1 MAQDQ
6 RIGSE
11 LGGYRIESLIGRGG
25 MGIVYLAEDMTL
37 GRKVAIKL
45 LAPELAEDERFR
57 ERFLKESRLA
67 ASLEHPNIITIYEA
81 RQVDSSLYL
90 AMRYVEGTD
99 LRALI
104 ADGGALPIERAL
116 SIVSQV
122 ASALDAAH
130 ESGLIHRDVKPGNV
144 LIARSSVPGRPDRVY
159 LSDFGLTKRAASD
172 SGMTGT
178 GQFVGTLEYAAPE
191 QFEGKPLDARTDVYS
206 LGCVLYE
213 CLTGRPP
220 FQRENEAA
228 LVYAHLLAPP
238 PRVTEARPDLPS
250 TIDDVLARALAKSP
264 DDRFSSCSEFVAA
277 ASAALGV
284 RVDGSTSV
292 AASGAGTTV
301 ATTGVPSRTR
311 RRTTLIVAGG
321 ALLAVGVIVAV
332 VLGMASGGSKKP
344 PPEAASVTGDRLAR
358 IDPGTNTV
366 GGGTAIPGNPTAV
379 ATGDGAVW
387 VASGGGGVF
396 RVDPRTGKVTAT
408 VQIGNGPDAIVVG
421 EGAVWVGTRAGTLA
435 KVDDRSTKVVSTLPL
450 GGVLESVAVGEG
462 AVWAAASD
470 GRVYRINPE
479 TDGIDFTTRVAPK
492 STGDIGVA
500 ISVGL
505 GAVWVARSYAFQDPN
520 SGISQL
526 PINAT
531 TEEVFRLAPDTGVV
545 LGSLRLVKTA
555 VNGRVGVGAI
565 VVTPSGLWATDPFQR
580 KVYRLAPQTLAIEE
594 EVPHVGVYPG
604 AIAIGEGGD
613 LWVASSTDGT
623 LFRIAPATNEILRTI
638 AVGRFAKGVAVG
650 EGAVWVAVDV
660 P

>member
-25 MGIVYLAEDMTL
+25 MGIVYLAEDATL

-45 LAPELAEDERFR
+45 LAPELAEDEGFR
-57 ERFLKESRLA
+57 ERFLRESRLA

-81 RQVDSSLYL
+81 RQVDGSLYL

-104 ADGGALPIERAL
+104 AQGGALPIERAM

-122 ASALDAAH
+122 ASALDSAH

-144 LIARSSVPGRPDRVY
+144 LIAPPSAPGRPDRVY

-228 LVYAHLLAPP
+228 LVYAHLLTSP
-238 PRVTEARPDLPS
+238 PRLTEIRPDLPPAM
-250 TIDDVLARALAKSP
+250 DDVLARALAKSP
-264 DDRFSSCSEFVAA
+264 GDRFSSCSEFVAA
-277 ASAALGV
+277 AAATLGV
-284 RVDGSTSV
+284 RMDGSTAG
-292 AASGAGTTV
+292 AASGAGTSV
-301 ATTGVPSRTR
+301 ANIGKPSSGR
-311 RRTTLIVAGG
+311 RRTGLIAAGG
-321 ALLAVGVIVAV
+321 AILTAGVIVAV
-332 VLGMASGGSKKP
+332 VLSLASGSSRKAP
-344 PPEAASVTGDRLAR
+344 PAAAPVTGDRLDR
-358 IDPGTNTV
+358 IDPRTNSVT
-366 GGGTAIPGNPTAV
+366 GKISIPGNPSAV
-379 ATGDGAVW
+379 ATGEGSVW
-387 VASGGGGVF
+387 VTTDKGSLSRIDA
-396 RVDPRTGKVTAT
+396 RTEKVTAMIA
-408 VQIGNGPDAIVVG
+408 IGNHPDALVVG
-421 EGAVWVGTRAGTLA
+421 EGAVWIATRAGTLA
-435 KVDDRSTKVVSTLPL
+435 KVDPTSNKVVATIPL
-450 GGVLESVAVGEG
+450 GGVLESLATGEG
-462 AVWAAASD
+462 AVWAAAAD
-470 GRVYRINPE
+470 GRVYRIDPV
-479 TDGIDFTTRVAPK
+479 TAGIDFTARVAPK
-492 STGDIGVA
+492 STGDIGIAV
-500 ISVGL
+500 SVGQ
-505 GAVWVARSYAFQDPN
+505 GAVWVARSYAFSDPN

-526 PINAT
+526 PITAT
-531 TEEVFRLAPDTGVV
+531 TEEVFRLAPDTGAVQ
-545 LGSLRLVKTA
+545 GSLRLVKTA

-565 VVTPSGLWATDPFQR
+565 AVTPSGLWAADPFQR
-580 KVYRLAPQTLAIEE
+580 KVYRLAPEALAIAEE
-594 EVPHVGVYPG
+594 IPHVGVYPS
-604 AIAIGEGGD
+604 AIAIEEGGD

-623 LFRIAPATNEILRTI
+623 LFRIVPATNEVLRTI
-638 AVGRFAKGVAVG
+638 PVGAFAKGVAVG

>member
-25 MGIVYLAEDMTL
+25 MGIVYLAEDVTL

-45 LAPELAEDERFR
+45 LAPELAEDDRFR
-57 ERFLKESRLA
+57 ERFLRESRLA
-67 ASLEHPNIITIYEA
+67 ASLEHPSIITIYEA
-81 RQVDSSLYL
+81 RQVDGSLYL

-104 ADGGALPIERAL
+104 AEGGPLPIERAL

-144 LIARSSVPGRPDRVY
+144 LIAPASVPGRPDRVY

-220 FQRENEAA
+220 FQRETEAA
-228 LVYAHLLAPP
+228 LVYAHLLAAPP
-238 PRVTEARPDLPS
+238 SVTEARPDLPAA
-250 TIDDVLARALAKSP
+250 IDEVVTRALAKAP
-264 DDRFSSCSEFVAA
+264 ADRFASCSELVAA
-277 ASAALGV
+277 AASALGV
-284 RVDGSTSV
+284 RVGGSVSAAATGTGPSV
-292 AASGAGTTV
+292 ATI
-301 ATTGVPSRTR
+301 GVPSNPR
-311 RRTTLIVAGG
+311 RRTGLIAVGGGILVA
-321 ALLAVGVIVAV
+321 GVIVAV
-332 VLGMASGGSKKP
+332 VLALASGGSKKAP
-344 PPEAASVTGDRLAR
+344 PSAASATGDRLAQVDPRTNSVTGR
-358 IDPGTNTV
+358 I
-366 GGGTAIPGNPTAV
+366 AIPGDPSAV
-379 ATGDGAVW
+379 ATGEGSVW
-387 VASGGGGVF
+387 VTSDKGNLS
-396 RVDPRTGKVTAT
+396 RVDPRTQKVTAT
-408 VQIGNGPDAIVVG
+408 IAIGNRPDALAVG

-435 KVDDRSTKVVSTLPL
+435 KVDVTSNKVVATIPL

-470 GRVYRINPE
+470 GRVYRIDPV
-479 TDGIDFTTRVAPK
+479 TAGIDFTARVAPS

-500 ISVGL
+500 ISVGQ
-505 GAVWVARSYAFQDPN
+505 GGVWVARSYAFSDPN

-526 PINAT
+526 PITAT
-531 TEEVFRLAPDTGVV
+531 TEEVFRLSPDTGIVQE
-545 LGSLRLVKTA
+545 SLRLVKTA

-565 VVTPSGLWATDPFQR
+565 AVTPSDLWATDPFQR
-580 KVYRLAPQTLAIEE
+580 KVYRLAPQALTIVDEI
-594 EVPHVGVYPG
+594 PHVGVYPS
-604 AIAIGEGGD
+604 AIAIEAGGD
-613 LWVASSTDGT
+613 LWVASSTDGV
-623 LFRIAPATNEILRTI
+623 LFRIVPTTNEVLRTI
-638 AVGRFAKGVAVG
+638 PIGKFAKGVAVG
-650 EGAVWVAVDV
+650 EGAVWIAVDV